1 MDLKDKIIGMALV
14 ALISL
19 VGWNLHETW
28 GMKEEVFKLQQGQI
42 VLSRQIQKNSAF
54 VKQKLKQIKKK
65 QNKKI
70 VIYLIHLF
78 VFSICCLAIFL
89 LFKSFKVLNFMFIY
103 HKMLFNIPL
112 KII

>member
-28 GMKEEVFKLQQGQI
+28 GTKEEVFKLQQGQV
-42 VLSRQIQKNSAF
+42 VLSKQIKKNSAF

-65 QNKKI
+65 QNKR
-70 VIYLIHLF
+70 
-78 VFSICCLAIFL
+78 
-89 LFKSFKVLNFMFIY
+89 
-103 HKMLFNIPL
+103 
-112 KII
+112 IINKEIKKNNKKNKKNKKNKQE